1 MAITAAQV
9 NDLRQRTGAGMMDC
23 KRALEEANGDIQ
35 KAIEILRKKGAS
47 VAAKRAEKS
56 ANEGLV
62 VTKVSDDKKTAT
74 ILEIN
79 CETDFVAK
87 SEDFVN
93 LAKFVIDAVHKS
105 KPKNVEELMKNSD
118 VQDKLNDVLGKVGE
132 KIEISRFDI
141 MDVTNGLLVDY
152 IHMGSKLGVLIKFE
166 DVVSGTDELF
176 AIGKDMAMQVAAMNP
191 ISVKREDVPKTVVD
205 KEIEIYKEL
214 AKKEGKPEQMLE
226 KIAMGRLNKF
236 YQENVL
242 LEQAFIKDNSKT
254 VGDLLKNLIRSTGL
268 PQRLPGLIASI
279 SAMRRNNFGSQGLKN
294 IKTFFYI

>member
-23 KRALEEANGDIQ
+23 KRALTEANGDIQ

-62 VTKVSDDKKTAT
+62 VTKVSDDKKFAT

-93 LAKFVIDAVHKS
+93 LAKFVTDEVYKS
-105 KPKNVEELMKNSD
+105 KPKNVDELMNNSA
-118 VQDKLNDVLGKVGE
+118 VKDKLNDVLGKVGE
-132 KIEISRFDI
+132 KIEISRFDNI
-141 MDVTNGLLVDY
+141 EAQDGLLVDY
-152 IHMGSKLGVLIKFE
+152 IHMGSKLGVLIKFD
-166 DVVSGTDELF
+166 DVKDGNDELYN
-176 AIGKDMAMQVAAMNP
+176 IGKDIAMQVAAMNP
-191 ISVKREDVPKTVVD
+191 ISVKREDVPKETVD

-236 YQENVL
+236 
-242 LEQAFIKDNSKT
+242 
-254 VGDLLKNLIRSTGL
+254 
-268 PQRLPGLIASI
+268 
-279 SAMRRNNFGSQGLKN
+279 
-294 IKTFFYI
+294 

>member
-47 VAAKRAEKS
+47 VAAKRAEKT

-62 VTKVSDDKKTAT
+62 VTKVSDDKKSAT

-93 LAKFVIDAVHKS
+93 LAKFVIDAVHKN
-105 KPKNVEELMKNSD
+105 KPKNVEDLLKNSD
-118 VQDKLNDVLGKVGE
+118 VQDKLNEVLGKVGE

-141 MDVTNGLLVDY
+141 MEAKDGLLVDY

-166 DVVSGTDELF
+166 DVKTGNDELYL
-176 AIGKDMAMQVAAMNP
+176 IGKDMAMPVAAMNP
-191 ISVKREDVPKTVVD
+191 ISVKKEDVPIATVE

-226 KIAMGRLNKF
+226 KIAQGRLNKF

-254 VGDLLKNLIRSTGL
+254 VSDLLKEFNAKHSSNTKVARFARFHLGDE
-268 PQRLPGLIASI
+268 
-279 SAMRRNNFGSQGLKN
+279 K
-294 IKTFFYI
+294 K

>member
-23 KRALEEANGDIQ
+23 KRALQEADGDIQ

-62 VTKVSDDKKTAT
+62 ITKISDDKKSAT
-74 ILEIN
+74 ILELN

-87 SEDFVN
+87 SEDFIN
-93 LAKFVIDAVHKS
+93 LANFIVDEVYKS
-105 KPKNVEELMKNSD
+105 KPKNVDELMKNKS
-118 VQDKLNDVLGKVGE
+118 VQDKLNEVLGKVGE
-132 KIEISRFDI
+132 KIEVSRFDNI
-141 MDVTNGLLVDY
+141 EAANGLLVDY
-152 IHMGSKLGVLIKFE
+152 IHPGSKLGVLIKFDE
-166 DVVSGTDELF
+166 VNSGNEELYN
-176 AIGKDMAMQVAAMNP
+176 IGKDMAMQVAAMNP
-191 ISVKREDVPKTVVD
+191 ISIKREDVPKEIVD

-242 LEQAFIKDNSKT
+242 LEQAYIKDNAKT
-254 VGDLLKNLIRSTGL
+254 VGDLLKEFNSKNGSSTKVAKFDRFHLGDE
-268 PQRLPGLIASI
+268 
-279 SAMRRNNFGSQGLKN
+279 K
-294 IKTFFYI
+294 K

>member
-62 VTKVSDDKKTAT
+62 VTKISDDKKSAT
-74 ILEIN
+74 ILELN

-87 SEDFVN
+87 SDDFVN
-93 LAKFVIDAVHKS
+93 LANFIVDEVYKS
-105 KPKNVEELMKNSD
+105 KPKNVDELMKNKA
-118 VQDKLNDVLGKVGE
+118 VQDKLNEVLGKVGE
-132 KIEISRFDI
+132 KIEVSRFDNLEAA
-141 MDVTNGLLVDY
+141 NGLLVDY
-152 IHMGSKLGVLIKFE
+152 IHPGSKLGVLIKFDE
-166 DVVSGTDELF
+166 VNSGNDELY

-191 ISVKREDVPKTVVD
+191 ISIKREDVPKEIVD

-242 LEQAFIKDNSKT
+242 LEQAYIKDNAKT
-254 VGDLLKNLIRSTGL
+254 VGDLLKEFNSKNGSSTKVAKFDRFHLGDE
-268 PQRLPGLIASI
+268 
-279 SAMRRNNFGSQGLKN
+279 K
-294 IKTFFYI
+294 K

>member
-9 NDLRQRTGAGMMDC
+9 NDLRQRTSAGMMDC

-62 VTKVSDDKKTAT
+62 VTKVSDDKKSAT

-93 LAKFVIDAVHKS
+93 LAKFVIDAVHKN
-105 KPKNVEELMKNSD
+105 KPKNVEDLLKNSD
-118 VQDKLNDVLGKVGE
+118 VQDKLNEVLGKVGE

-141 MDVTNGLLVDY
+141 MEAKDGLLVDY

-166 DVVSGTDELF
+166 DVKTGNDELYL
-176 AIGKDMAMQVAAMNP
+176 IGKDMAMQVAAMNP
-191 ISVKREDVPKTVVD
+191 ISVKREDVPKATVE

-226 KIAMGRLNKF
+226 KIAQGRLNKF

-254 VGDLLKNLIRSTGL
+254 VSDLLKEFNAKHSSNTKVARFDRFHLGDE
-268 PQRLPGLIASI
+268 
-279 SAMRRNNFGSQGLKN
+279 K
-294 IKTFFYI
+294 K

>member
-47 VAAKRAEKS
+47 VAAKRAEKY

-62 VTKVSDDKKTAT
+62 VTKVSDDKKYAT

-87 SEDFVN
+87 SEDFIK
-93 LAKFVIDAVHKS
+93 LAKFVIDAAHEK
-105 KPKNVEELMKNSD
+105 KPKNVEELLKISD
-118 VQDKLNDVLGKVGE
+118 VLDKLNEVLGKVGE

-141 MDVTNGLLVDY
+141 MEANDGLLVDY
-152 IHMGSKLGVLIKFE
+152 IHMGSKLGVLIKFD
-166 DVVSGTDELF
+166 DVKNGTDELYS
-176 AIGKDMAMQVAAMNP
+176 IGKDMAMQVAAMNP
-191 ISVKREDVPKTVVD
+191 ISVKREDVPKSVVD
-205 KEIEIYKEL
+205 KEIEIYREL

-226 KIAMGRLNKF
+226 KIAMGRLSKF

-254 VGDLLKNLIRSTGL
+254 VSDLLKEFNTKH
-268 PQRLPGLIASI
+268 
-279 SAMRRNNFGSQGLKN
+279 GSNTKVARFDRFHLGDEK
-294 IKTFFYI
+294 K

>member
-62 VTKVSDDKKTAT
+62 VTKVSDDKKSAT

-87 SEDFVN
+87 SDDFVK
-93 LAKFVIDAVHKS
+93 LAKFVIDSVHKK
-105 KPKNVEELMKNSD
+105 KPKNVEELLKISD
-118 VQDKLNDVLGKVGE
+118 VQDKLNEVLGKVGE
-132 KIEISRFDI
+132 KIEVSRFDI
-141 MDVTNGLLVDY
+141 METNNGLLVDY
-152 IHMGSKLGVLIKFE
+152 IHMGSKLGVLIKFD
-166 DVVSGTDELF
+166 DVNSGNDELYS
-176 AIGKDMAMQVAAMNP
+176 IGKDMAMQVAAMNP
-191 ISVKREDVPKTVVD
+191 ISIKREDVPKAVVD

-254 VGDLLKNLIRSTGL
+254 VGDLLKEFNTKHGS
-268 PQRLPGLIASI
+268 
-279 SAMRRNNFGSQGLKN
+279 SAKVARFDRFHLGDEK
-294 IKTFFYI
+294 K

>member
-23 KRALEEANGDIQ
+23 KRVLEEANGDIQ

-62 VTKVSDDKKTAT
+62 VTKVSDDKKSAT

-93 LAKFVIDAVHKS
+93 LAKFVIDAVHKN
-105 KPKNVEELMKNSD
+105 KPKNVEDLLKNSD
-118 VQDKLNDVLGKVGE
+118 VQDKLNEVLGKVGE

-141 MDVTNGLLVDY
+141 MEAKDGLLVDY

-166 DVVSGTDELF
+166 DVKTGNDELYL
-176 AIGKDMAMQVAAMNP
+176 IGKDMAMQVAAMNP
-191 ISVKREDVPKTVVD
+191 ISVKREDVPKATVE

-226 KIAMGRLNKF
+226 KIAQGRLNKF

-254 VGDLLKNLIRSTGL
+254 VSDLLKEFNAKHSSNTKVARFDRFHLGDE
-268 PQRLPGLIASI
+268 
-279 SAMRRNNFGSQGLKN
+279 K
-294 IKTFFYI
+294 K